1 MLPRHG
7 IAWTEEG
14 VKANVEAMVEAGD
27 MGVDTVHTMLMNWT
41 PTTVEDMIKVS
52 RDNRD
57 NGKGAERYTTAIR
70 VAETAPDLAM
80 VLTTEG

>member
-1 MLPRHG
+1 
-7 IAWTEEG
+7 
-14 VKANVEAMVEAGD
+14 
-27 MGVDTVHTMLMNWT
+27 
-41 PTTVEDMIKVS
+41 MIKFS

-57 NGKGAERYTTAIR
+57 NGKGADWYTTAIR